1 MIRLLLYCLATVLLS
16 SCLSS
21 RPTAT
26 AGQKYPAELLKQ
38 DYHIFR
44 GALEE
49 SHPSLYWFTS
59 KEDIDRSFDRG
70 FRQIRD
76 SMTEREFRT
85 LLLGVITP
93 IRCGHTTVNYSK
105 SYSRFLDTARL
116 DLFPLAFKVWPD
128 TLVVTLNLNKKDSI
142 LRRGTVVTAINNRSA
157 SFLID
162 TLLRYT
168 TGDGYSET
176 GRYQTLSS
184 YGSFGVL
191 YKNVFG
197 LADSFSIRY
206 IDPYGLE
213 RQTLIPV
220 FRPEKDSTIRSDT
233 LLTPEK
239 YTARERRKLRSLS
252 TRNIQV
258 DTTLKSAF
266 MTLNTFGRG
275 SGLRSFFRK
284 SFKAIDR
291 LGLEH
296 LVIDVR
302 SNGGGDASNST
313 LLTQYLSDHPFVIAD
328 SLYAVK
334 RSSYYRDHI
343 PFQPFYWLMT
353 TLVTKKR
360 ADGNFHFGY
369 FERHRF
375 RPFRKRHFDG
385 NIYILT
391 GGNSFSA
398 TTLFVQELKGQ
409 SNVTIIGE
417 ETGGGAYGNS
427 AWIIPRLKL
436 PHTKLNVNIP
446 KFRLV
451 MRKELVPGGRGVL
464 PDIEVA
470 PTAADIRRGVDVKL
484 EAVRR
489 LVMEAN
495 GYYVHPR

>member
-1 MIRLLLYCLATVLLS
+1 MSKILIYCLAVVLLS
-16 SCLSS
+16 SCIGS
-21 RPTAT
+21 RTTSVAVK
-26 AGQKYPAELLKQ
+26 KYPAETLKK
-38 DYHIFR
+38 DYRIFR

-59 KEDIDRSFDRG
+59 KEEMDRHFDQG
-70 FRQIRD
+70 FRQIGD

-105 SYSRFLDTARL
+105 KYSRFLDTARL

-128 TLVVTLNLNKKDSI
+128 TLAVTLNLNKKDSL
-142 LRRGTVVTAINNRSA
+142 LRRGTVVTSINNRTA
-157 SFLID
+157 ATLID
-162 TLLRYT
+162 TLIQYT

-184 YGSFGVL
+184 YGTFGVL
-191 YKNVFG
+191 YKNVLG
-197 LADSFSIRY
+197 LTDSFAIRY

-213 RQTLIPV
+213 QETVIPV
-220 FRPEKDSTIRSDT
+220 FRPVKDSTVRSDT
-233 LLTPEK
+233 LLKPEK
-239 YTARERRKLRSLS
+239 YTAKERKKLRSFS

-275 SGLRSFFRK
+275 NGLRNFFRK
-284 SFKAIDR
+284 SFKSIHK

-313 LLTQYLSDHPFVIAD
+313 LLTQYLTDHSFVIAD
-328 SLYAVK
+328 SLYAIK
-334 RSSYYRDHI
+334 RSSRYRDYI

-360 ADGNFHFGY
+360 SDGNFHFGY
-369 FERHRF
+369 FERRRF
-375 RPFRKRHFDG
+375 RPFRKNHFDG
-385 NIYILT
+385 QVYILT

-409 SNVTIIGE
+409 PNVTVIGE
-417 ETGGGAYGNS
+417 ETGGGGYGNS
-427 AWIIPRLKL
+427 AWIIPELRL
-436 PHTKLNVNIP
+436 PHTKLRVSIP

-451 MRKELVPGGRGVL
+451 MKKELVKQGRGVM
-464 PDIEVA
+464 PDVYVA
-470 PTAADIRRGVDVKL
+470 PTAADIRRGIDVKL
-484 EAVRR
+484 ETARR

-495 GYYVHPR
+495 GFW